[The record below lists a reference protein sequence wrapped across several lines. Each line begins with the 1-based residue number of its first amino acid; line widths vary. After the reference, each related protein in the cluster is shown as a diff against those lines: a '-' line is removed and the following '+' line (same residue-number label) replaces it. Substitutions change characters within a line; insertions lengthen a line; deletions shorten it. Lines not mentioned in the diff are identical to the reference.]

1 MNNFGLGLILNFTD
15 NATSGIQR
23 ATGAFNDLNNAT
35 AAFSGAGSAEKAMSQ
50 IAYAAGILGNELYS
64 VGGRVTRF
72 FTGVVSDINNVGTA
86 MLSARTQLST
96 LHGSDAAG
104 NEMIEKI
111 RDYAEKSIFA
121 FEDMIPTVI
130 MLKANGIEAF
140 DSIATSSYKAS
151 NGIQGVSQT
160 LMDYAADLAAFN
172 PQMHNMY
179 GTGIQAAMGALN
191 EYIAEGNARSLKSG
205 ASLDI
210 TALLGEE
217 KGKTIEE
224 RSRQVADLIEQLGMV
239 GMTANLAGQP
249 MQVLSNMGD
258 KIFNFKS
265 QISESGLYD
274 AYSELV
280 NVLAEYVFAIPDE
293 EWAEM
298 AQLIADSLSEL
309 LGLLKPIL
317 QYALRFV
324 DMVREF
330 VKMYPDVSKS
340 VIKFTALAGVL
351 GLVAGAVLK
360 VLSVLGMLRLSL
372 SMLGIGNKAF
382 TLLGF
387 LKNMGLYVLPLI
399 AQIVLLKTVWDK
411 NMFGIQER
419 VQKTVEKIKAAFTL
433 LADALPDNT
442 LSMDNYNLAKRM
454 GLLPFIEAI
463 LQVKYHWDFL
473 VNGFKKGWDAFF
485 KGLEDALVKIGFLDE
500 KTGSFSG
507 LLTKV
512 LEKITAPGMTDNW
525 EKLGYIL
532 GMVAGHLTIIFA
544 SLPIILKIAQAIGFI
559 INLVSKLGVLLKAG
573 RVLVQALS
581 YIPKILGGCKTILG
595 AILSAIGSVII
606 AILGFFGIAVT
617 LPAWVVGL
625 IAVAIVAAVVL
636 IIKYW
641 DQIKEFFIN
650 IGAAIAEFFEKLWPF
665 LVEFLL
671 GLWDKIV
678 SIPVIGPILGVL
690 WDLLVFIVDLLFK
703 VIEIVWG
710 AVKAVASIVWSL
722 AKALFN
728 IGKSIVNFIIAIVK
742 FIGNIIYVI
751 YEAVRV
757 VVLGIL
763 WVLKGLASAIWE
775 YCLEPIWNVIS
786 WVLDKIAA
794 AIHVVVE
801 VFVKAAAKIKEVLV
815 VAFEVIAKICKPII
829 DGIGEALS
837 AIIDGLTWVTD
848 KLSKG
853 VHWIGDKLSS
863 AGDFIQEAVGLS
875 TGGYVKT
882 TGIAMLHPNEVVVN
896 DNLTK
901 GLSGFLDDY
910 ENRKKQSPLIKQNI
924 VVSDDY
930 EQKEASVF
938 VVHDDDDSGDRDD
951 RRTPSPVSQYVSNK
965 TESTT
970 TNNSVYNDSTSG
982 SDTVNNDNRV
992 VFESGSIVFN
1002 VDKDA
1007 KFTDAELEA
1016 MSEKLMKIFAR
1027 KAQLRGIQ
1035 TRK

>member
-35 AAFSGAGSAEKAMSQ
+35 AAFSGASSAEKAMSQ
-50 IAYAAGILGNELYS
+50 IAYAAGVLGNELYG
-64 VGGRVTRF
+64 VGSRVTRF
-72 FTGVVSDINNVGTA
+72 FTGVVSDINNVGTT

-96 LHGSDAAG
+96 LYGSEAAG
-104 NEMIEKI
+104 SEMIEKI
-111 RDYAEKSIFA
+111 KDYAEKSIFA

-140 DSIATSSYKAS
+140 DSIATSSYRAS

-191 EYIAEGNARSLKSG
+191 EYIAEGNAKSLKSG

-258 KIFNFKS
+258 KIFSLKS

-274 AYSELV
+274 AYSELI

-293 EWAEM
+293 EWAAM

-309 LGLLKPIL
+309 LGLLKPVL
-317 QYALRFV
+317 QYALQFV

-330 VKMYPDVSKS
+330 VKMYPDVAKS

-351 GLVAGAVLK
+351 GLVIGAALK

-419 VQKTVEKIKAAFTL
+419 VQKTAERVKAAFTL

-473 VNGFKKGWDAFF
+473 VSGFKRGWDAFF
-485 KGLEDALVKIGFLDE
+485 AGLEDALVSIGFLDE

-532 GMVAGHLTIIFA
+532 GMVAGHLTVIFA
-544 SLPIILKIAQAIGFI
+544 ILPIILKIAQAIGFI
-559 INLVSKLGVLLKAG
+559 INLVSKLGGLLKAG
-573 RVLVQALS
+573 KVVMQALS
-581 YIPKILGGCKTILG
+581 HIPQILGGCKTVLG
-595 AILSAIGSVII
+595 AVLSAIGSVII
-606 AILGFFGIAVT
+606 AILSLFGITVT

-625 IAVAIVAAVVL
+625 IAVAIVAAVAL

-650 IGAAIAEFFEKLWPF
+650 VGAAIANFFEKLWPS

-690 WDLLVFIVDLLFK
+690 WDLLVFIVDLLFQ
-703 VIEIVWG
+703 VIQLVWG

-728 IGKSIVNFIIAIVK
+728 IGKSIVNFIISAVK
-742 FIGNIIYVI
+742 FIGEIIYVV

-757 VVLGIL
+757 VVLAIL
-763 WVLKGLASAIWE
+763 WVLKGIVSAIWE
-775 YCLEPIWNVIS
+775 YCLEPIWKAIS

-794 AIHVVVE
+794 AVHAVIE
-801 VFVKAAAKIKEVLV
+801 VFVKAATNIRETLV
-815 VAFEVIAKICKPII
+815 MAFEIIAKICTPII
-829 DGIGEALS
+829 EGLGKAIS
-837 AIIDGLTWVTD
+837 TIIDGLTWVTD
-848 KLSKG
+848 KLSSG
-853 VHWIGDKLSS
+853 VHWVGDKLSS
-863 AGDFIQEAVGLS
+863 AGDFIQKAVGLS

-882 TGIAMLHPNEVVVN
+882 AGIAMLHPNEVVVN
-896 DNLTK
+896 DDLTK

-910 ENRKKQSPLIKQNI
+910 ENRKKTQSPLIKQDI
-924 VVSDDY
+924 VATDDY
-930 EQKEASVF
+930 EQKEAQVF
-938 VVHDDDDSGDRDD
+938 IVRDDDDGDRDD
-951 RRTPSPVSQYVSNK
+951 RQTPSPVSQYVSNK

-970 TNNSVYNDSTSG
+970 TNNSVYNDSTAG
-982 SDTVNNDNRV
+982 SETVNNDNKV

>member
-15 NATSGIQR
+15 NATAGIQR
-23 ATGAFNDLNNAT
+23 ATGAFNNLNNAT
-35 AAFSGAGSAEKAMSQ
+35 AAFAGADSAEKAMSQ
-50 IAYAAGILGNELYS
+50 IAYAAGILGNELYG
-64 VGGRVTRF
+64 VGNRITRF
-72 FTGVVSDINNVGTA
+72 FTGVVTDINNVGTT
-86 MLSARTQLST
+86 MLSAKTQLST
-96 LHGSDAAG
+96 LYGSEAAG
-104 NEMIEKI
+104 NDMIEKI
-111 RDYAEKSIFA
+111 KEYAEKSIFN

-140 DSIATSSYKAS
+140 DAIATSSYRAS
-151 NGIQGVSQT
+151 NGIEGVSQT

-191 EYIAEGNARSLKSG
+191 EYIAEGNAKSLKSG

-258 KIFNFKS
+258 KIFSLKS

-274 AYSELV
+274 AYSELI

-293 EWAEM
+293 EWASM

-309 LGLLKPIL
+309 LGLLKPVL
-317 QYALRFV
+317 QYALQFV

-330 VKMYPDVSKS
+330 VEMHPDVAKS
-340 VIKFTALAGVL
+340 VIKFIALAGVL
-351 GLVAGAVLK
+351 GLVTGAALK

-382 TLLGF
+382 TILGF

-399 AQIVLLKTVWDK
+399 AAVVLLKTIWDK
-411 NMFGIQER
+411 NMFNIRER
-419 VQKTVEKIKAAFTL
+419 VYETVQKIKAAFTL

-454 GLLPFIEAI
+454 GLLPFIEAV
-463 LQVKYHWDFL
+463 LQLKYHWGL
-473 VNGFKKGWDAFF
+473 LKEGFKKGWDAFF

-507 LLTKV
+507 LLTKI

-532 GMVAGHLTIIFA
+532 GSVAGHLTVFFA
-544 SLPIILKIAQAIGFI
+544 ILPIILKIARAIGFVI
-559 INLVSKLGVLLKAG
+559 SLVSKLGGLLKAG
-573 RVLVQALS
+573 KAVIQALS

-595 AILSAIGSVII
+595 AVLSAIGSVII
-606 AILGFFGIAVT
+606 AIFSLFGIAIT

-625 IAVAIVAAVVL
+625 IAVAVVAAVVL

-650 IGAAIAEFFEKLWPF
+650 VGTAIANFFEKLWPV

-678 SIPVIGPILGVL
+678 SIPVIGPILGIL
-690 WDLLVFIVDLLFK
+690 WDLLVFIVDLLFQ
-703 VIEIVWG
+703 VIQLVWG
-710 AVKAVASIVWSL
+710 AIKAVAAIVWSL

-728 IGKSIVNFIIAIVK
+728 IGKSIVNFIIASVK
-742 FIGNIIYVI
+742 FIGEVIYVI

-757 VVLGIL
+757 VVLAIL
-763 WVLKGLASAIWE
+763 WVLKGLASLIWE
-775 YCLEPIWNVIS
+775 YCLEPIWKIIS
-786 WVLDKIAA
+786 WVLDKIAIA
-794 AIHVVVE
+794 VHAVVE
-801 VFVKAAAKIKEVLV
+801 VFTKAAANIKKVLV
-815 VAFEVIAKICKPII
+815 AAFEIIARICTPII
-829 DGIGEALS
+829 EGLGKAIAT
-837 AIIDGLTWVTD
+837 IIDGLTWVTD
-848 KLSKG
+848 KLSSG
-853 VHWIGDKLSS
+853 VHWVGDKLSS

-882 TGIAMLHPNEVVVN
+882 AGIAMLHPNEVVVN

-901 GLSGFLDDY
+901 GLSQFLDDY
-910 ENRKKQSPLIKQNI
+910 DSKKKTSSPLITQNI
-924 VVSDDY
+924 VADDDF
-930 EQKEASVF
+930 KERDNTVF
-938 VVHDDDDSGDRDD
+938 IVHDDDDRDD
-951 RRTPSPVSQYVSNK
+951 DRTNPSPVSQYVSNQ
-965 TESTT
+965 TESSTT
-970 TNNSVYNDSTSG
+970 TNNNYSDSNTSG
-982 SDTVNNDNRV
+982 DTVNNDNKI

-1035 TRK
+1035 TRR